1 MILGAYL
8 SLKIGRKRLL
18 HDPRADLGAALGE
31 RIDVLGIELLEALLD
46 TRRQVA
52 DELAVGLRA
61 GREPARNPD
70 AGGGEAADH
79 LAERGVLAAD
89 LLQVGHAEIFKPR
102 YTHWFGIL
110 RVMTQR
116 RTVFFVSDGTG
127 ITAQMLGHSLLTQ
140 FEGVEFNQVTLPFVD
155 SAEKA
160 EECLARIAAEGGN
173 GGQPIV
179 FSTLVNN
186 DVRTVVR
193 KANAL
198 FIDFFESFIDPL
210 EAGLGVKSS
219 HTIGRSH
226 SAMDKKEYQQRIE
239 AINFAMAHDD
249 GASHRELAQA
259 DVILIGVSRSGKTPT
274 SLYLAM
280 QFGVKAANYPLIP
293 EDLDR
298 MKLPEALRT
307 EKHRLYGLT
316 IAPER
321 LHEIR
326 KERRPGSKYADL
338 DNCRFEV
345 DEAENLMRREGVRCI
360 NSTSKSIEEIATTI
374 LRELR
379 ISRQIY

>member
-1 MILGAYL
+1 
-8 SLKIGRKRLL
+8 
-18 HDPRADLGAALGE
+18 
-31 RIDVLGIELLEALLD
+31 
-46 TRRQVA
+46 
-52 DELAVGLRA
+52 
-61 GREPARNPD
+61 
-70 AGGGEAADH
+70 
-79 LAERGVLAAD
+79 
-89 LLQVGHAEIFKPR
+89 
-102 YTHWFGIL
+102 
-110 RVMTQR
+110 MTQR

-140 FEGVEFNQVTLPFVD
+140 FEGVEFAQVTVPFVD
-155 SAEKA
+155 SIEKA
-160 EECLARIAAEGGN
+160 EECLARIAAEAGN
-173 GGQPIV
+173 GQPIV

-186 DVRTVVR
+186 DVRAIVR
-193 KANAL
+193 RANAL

-210 EAGLGVKSS
+210 EAGLGVRSS

-226 SAMDKKEYQQRIE
+226 SAMDKKEYQQRME

-249 GASHRELAQA
+249 GASHRELGQA

-293 EDLDR
+293 EDFHR
-298 MKLPEALRT
+298 MKLPEALRG
-307 EKHRLYGLT
+307 EKTRLYGLT

-326 KERRPGSKYADL
+326 KERRPGSRYAEL
-338 DNCRFEV
+338 DNCRYEV
-345 DEAENLMRREGVRCI
+345 EEAESMMRREGVRSI

-379 ISRQIY
+379 IKRQIY

>member
-1 MILGAYL
+1 
-8 SLKIGRKRLL
+8 
-18 HDPRADLGAALGE
+18 
-31 RIDVLGIELLEALLD
+31 
-46 TRRQVA
+46 
-52 DELAVGLRA
+52 
-61 GREPARNPD
+61 
-70 AGGGEAADH
+70 
-79 LAERGVLAAD
+79 
-89 LLQVGHAEIFKPR
+89 
-102 YTHWFGIL
+102 
-110 RVMTQR
+110 MTQR

-140 FEGVEFNQVTLPFVD
+140 FENVHFDQVTLPFID
-155 SAEKA
+155 SREKA
-160 EECLARIAAEGGN
+160 EEVLARIAAEKN
-173 GGQPIV
+173 GQPIV
-179 FSTLVNN
+179 FSTLVNT
-186 DVRTVVR
+186 DVREVLR
-193 KANAL
+193 RANAL
-198 FIDFFESFIDPL
+198 VFDFFETFIDPL

-274 SLYLAM
+274 SLYLAL
-280 QFGVKAANYPLIP
+280 QFGVMAANYPLIP
-293 EDLDR
+293 EDFHR
-298 MKLPEALRT
+298 GKLPEALRADKT
-307 EKHRLYGLT
+307 RLYGLT

-326 KERRPGSKYADL
+326 KERRPGSRYADL

-345 DEAENLMRREGVRCI
+345 EEAETLMRREGIRSI

-379 ISRQIY
+379 IQLQVY

>member
-1 MILGAYL
+1 
-8 SLKIGRKRLL
+8 
-18 HDPRADLGAALGE
+18 
-31 RIDVLGIELLEALLD
+31 
-46 TRRQVA
+46 
-52 DELAVGLRA
+52 
-61 GREPARNPD
+61 
-70 AGGGEAADH
+70 
-79 LAERGVLAAD
+79 
-89 LLQVGHAEIFKPR
+89 
-102 YTHWFGIL
+102 
-110 RVMTQR
+110 MTQR
-116 RTVFFVSDGTG
+116 RTVFFISDGTG

-140 FEGVEFNQVTLPFVD
+140 FEGVEFDQVTMPFVD

-160 EECLARIAAEGGN
+160 EESLARTGAGGGKGN
-173 GGQPIV
+173 GQPIV
-179 FSTLVNN
+179 FSTLVNQEL
-186 DVRTVVR
+186 RQVVR

-198 FIDFFESFIDPL
+198 FLDFFETFIDPL

-249 GASHRELAQA
+249 GASHKELALA

-274 SLYLAM
+274 SLYMAL

-293 EDLDR
+293 EDFHRD
-298 MKLPEALRT
+298 KLPEALRQY
-307 EKHRLYGLT
+307 KPKLYGLT

-326 KERRPGSKYADL
+326 KERRPDSRYAAM

-345 DEAENLMRREGVRCI
+345 KEAETLMRREGIHCI
-360 NSTSKSIEEIATTI
+360 NSTTKSIEEIATTI

-379 ISRQIY
+379 IHRQVY

>member
-1 MILGAYL
+1 
-8 SLKIGRKRLL
+8 
-18 HDPRADLGAALGE
+18 
-31 RIDVLGIELLEALLD
+31 
-46 TRRQVA
+46 
-52 DELAVGLRA
+52 
-61 GREPARNPD
+61 
-70 AGGGEAADH
+70 
-79 LAERGVLAAD
+79 
-89 LLQVGHAEIFKPR
+89 
-102 YTHWFGIL
+102 
-110 RVMTQR
+110 MTQR

-293 EDLDR
+293 EDFHR
-298 MKLPEALRT
+298 AKLPEAIRG
-307 EKHRLYGLT
+307 EKTRLYGLT
-316 IAPER
+316 IAPQR

-326 KERRPGSKYADL
+326 KERRPGSKYAEI
-338 DNCRFEV
+338 DNCRYEV
-345 DEAENLMRREGVRCI
+345 DEAEALMRREGIRSI

-374 LRELR
+374 MRELR
-379 ISRQIY
+379 IKRQIF

>member
-1 MILGAYL
+1 
-8 SLKIGRKRLL
+8 
-18 HDPRADLGAALGE
+18 
-31 RIDVLGIELLEALLD
+31 
-46 TRRQVA
+46 
-52 DELAVGLRA
+52 
-61 GREPARNPD
+61 
-70 AGGGEAADH
+70 
-79 LAERGVLAAD
+79 
-89 LLQVGHAEIFKPR
+89 
-102 YTHWFGIL
+102 
-110 RVMTQR
+110 MTQR

-140 FEGVEFNQVTLPFVD
+140 FEGVQFSQVTLPFVD
-155 SAEKA
+155 STEKA
-160 EECLARIAAEGGN
+160 EECLARIGAEVDN
-173 GGQPIV
+173 GQPIV
-179 FSTLVNN
+179 FSTLVNS
-186 DVRTVVR
+186 DVREVLR
-193 KANAL
+193 RSNAL

-249 GASHRELAQA
+249 GASHRELGLA

-274 SLYLAM
+274 SLYLAL
-280 QFGVKAANYPLIP
+280 QFGVMAANYPLIP
-293 EDLDR
+293 EDFHR
-298 MKLPEALRT
+298 GKLPEALRA
-307 EKHRLYGLT
+307 EKTRLYGLT

-326 KERRPGSKYADL
+326 KERRPGSNYADL

-345 DEAENLMRREGVRCI
+345 EAAETLMRREGIRSI

-379 ISRQIY
+379 IQRQVY